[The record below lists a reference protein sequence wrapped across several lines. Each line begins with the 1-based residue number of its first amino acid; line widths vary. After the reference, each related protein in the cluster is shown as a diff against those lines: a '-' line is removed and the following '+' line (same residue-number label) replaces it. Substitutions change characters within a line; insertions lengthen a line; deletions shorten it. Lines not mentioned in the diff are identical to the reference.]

1 MKRSKK
7 VIAGI
12 LTATI
17 LTTSAGV
24 LAATSSREAWNNA
37 ASTKTAVTQL
47 EDQTKVYPN
56 VYAEQTEWSS
66 WIKNWDAVSSD
77 YEKVALTP
85 GKNATQLNF
94 AWYSR
99 TQEIPKVR
107 LVNRT
112 GITVNKTFSGTQDK
126 ENAITLEGVT
136 YYPNKVTITGLKEN
150 TTYYYQY
157 SCNGIWSDIYTYE
170 TKSTDSFELLYV
182 GDPQIG
188 ASTGQEA
195 TMDNTFTNPKE
206 YFARNDAYNWE
217 KTLQSA
223 FSAHPN
229 VSFMLSAG
237 DQINEYVKDATDEKA
252 AIQQQKEYAGFLN
265 PSILRSLPIATTIG
279 NHDART
285 INYKNHFNNPNV
297 YIEEVGASIAGND
310 YYFSYGNALFIVI
323 NTNNYN
329 CQTHKDFIQKAI
341 QDNPEATW
349 RVLMFHQ
356 DIYGSGYDHSDT
368 DGMILRTQ
376 LTPIIDEAD
385 IDVVLQGH
393 DHTFSRTFQLSGDG
407 KQHTAFKTGEEENFK
422 SENAS
427 CYEVVSSNKTANKV
441 INPEGTVYMEA
452 NSASG
457 SKFYQLIAT
466 AQDYV
471 ATRSQSW
478 RPTYAKISIDKTSFT
493 ITTYDAATNE
503 ILVGDNGISSTY
515 TIVKEEDI
523 TLSDSTTGI
532 QVKAP
537 ITSIDTKAK
546 LTAKQLRSG
555 AVYKR
560 AKKAVD
566 SIAKFATIYTY
577 TIKADEKNVMPSENI
592 TISLPIPN
600 KYNTSK
606 VQVYKVGADGKKSIV
621 NGSVSNN
628 MFVFETR
635 RAGTYALIEK
645 K

>member
-1 MKRSKK
+1 MKQSKK
-7 VIAGI
+7 VIASM

-112 GITVNKTFSGTQDK
+112 GITINKTFSGTQDK

-157 SCNGIWSDIYTYE
+157 SYNGIWSDIYTYE

-195 TMDNTFTNPKE
+195 TTDNTFTNPKE

-237 DQINEYVKDATDEKA
+237 DQINEYVKDATDEK
-252 AIQQQKEYAGFLN
+252 QPYNSK
-265 PSILRSLPIATTIG
+265 
-279 NHDART
+279 
-285 INYKNHFNNPNV
+285 KN
-297 YIEEVGASIAGND
+297 
-310 YYFSYGNALFIVI
+310 
-323 NTNNYN
+323 
-329 CQTHKDFIQKAI
+329 
-341 QDNPEATW
+341 
-349 RVLMFHQ
+349 M
-356 DIYGSGYDHSDT
+356 
-368 DGMILRTQ
+368 
-376 LTPIIDEAD
+376 
-385 IDVVLQGH
+385 
-393 DHTFSRTFQLSGDG
+393 
-407 KQHTAFKTGEEENFK
+407 
-422 SENAS
+422 
-427 CYEVVSSNKTANKV
+427 
-441 INPEGTVYMEA
+441 
-452 NSASG
+452 
-457 SKFYQLIAT
+457 
-466 AQDYV
+466 
-471 ATRSQSW
+471 
-478 RPTYAKISIDKTSFT
+478 
-493 ITTYDAATNE
+493 
-503 ILVGDNGISSTY
+503 LV
-515 TIVKEEDI
+515 
-523 TLSDSTTGI
+523 
-532 QVKAP
+532 
-537 ITSIDTKAK
+537 
-546 LTAKQLRSG
+546 
-555 AVYKR
+555 
-560 AKKAVD
+560 
-566 SIAKFATIYTY
+566 F
-577 TIKADEKNVMPSENI
+577 
-592 TISLPIPN
+592 
-600 KYNTSK
+600 
-606 VQVYKVGADGKKSIV
+606 
-621 NGSVSNN
+621 
-628 MFVFETR
+628 
-635 RAGTYALIEK
+635 
-645 K
+645 

>member
-1 MKRSKK
+1 MKHSKK

-12 LTATI
+12 LTTTI

-47 EDQTKVYPN
+47 EGQTKVYPN

-66 WIKNWDAVSSD
+66 WIKNWDVVSSD

-195 TMDNTFTNPKE
+195 TTDNTFTNPKE

-297 YIEEVGASIAGND
+297 YTEEVGASIAGND

-329 CQTHKDFIQKAI
+329 CQTHKNFIQKAI
-341 QDNPEATW
+341 QDNPDVTW

-376 LTPIIDEAD
+376 LTPVIDEAD

-393 DHTFSRTFQLSGDG
+393 DHTFSRTFQLKGDG
-407 KQHTAFKTGEEENFK
+407 KQHTAFKTGEEENFQ
-422 SENAS
+422 SENAG
-427 CYEVVSSNKTANKV
+427 CYEIVSSNKTANKV

-478 RPTYAKISIDKTSFT
+478 RPTYAKISIDETSFT

-515 TIVKEEDI
+515 TIVKGEDI
-523 TLSDSTTGI
+523 TLLDNTTGI
-532 QVKAP
+532 QIKAP

-555 AVYKR
+555 AVYQR

-566 SIAKFATIYTY
+566 SIAKFATIYTD

-635 RAGTYALIEK
+635 TAGTYALIEK